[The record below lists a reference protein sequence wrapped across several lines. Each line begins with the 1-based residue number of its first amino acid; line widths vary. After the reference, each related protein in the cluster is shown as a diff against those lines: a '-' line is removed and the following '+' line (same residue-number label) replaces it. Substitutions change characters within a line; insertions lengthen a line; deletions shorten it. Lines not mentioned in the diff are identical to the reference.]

1 MKFVKTLSN
10 YFLCPICPPHQVW
23 GTGSSA
29 KPISKTGGVI
39 GGGPPTRLWTD
50 HRQRHHQPLAR
61 KLNTKLRQHKKPKNK
76 EKETR
81 SLAAGQESKPLG
93 LDSVQKRGRKLAL
106 VKVGQRTLK
115 TIYESIRKCF

>member
-50 HRQRHHQPLAR
+50 HRQRHHQPLTR
-61 KLNTKLRQHKKPKNK
+61 KTQHKTQTTQKAEEQRKR
-76 EKETR
+76 EAVAR
-81 SLAAGQESKPLG
+81 RWAGVQAFGLG
-93 LDSVQKRGRKLAL
+93 LRPKAWAKTRARQGRAKNFKNHL
-106 VKVGQRTLK
+106 
-115 TIYESIRKCF
+115 RKYP